1 MLLSEISKLI
11 EGAKVLKDSEVDSLG
26 LTTAECGKKILS
38 FIENE
43 KYIKDLSKDIK
54 AVITNEYIGEKLK
67 DSYGVIIANNP
78 RMDYFKLHNKLA
90 KSMDYDYKR
99 NDFETII
106 GENCEISNLAS
117 ISSKNVKIGNNVK
130 IEEFV
135 VIRENTVIGD
145 NSIIRSGVV
154 LGGEGYEYKRVDGI
168 IMNVTH
174 CGGVI
179 IGNNVEIQYNSCIDK
194 ALYPWDNTIIGDYS
208 KLDNLVHIEH
218 GVKIGERC
226 LIASRSTFGGRTVLG
241 SDSWV
246 GLGAVVSNNL
256 KLGNKVSVSLGSV
269 VTKSLEDGAKVS
281 GNFAIDHNKYIDF
294 IKTIR

>member
-1 MLLSEISKLI
+1 MLLSEVCKLI
-11 EGAKVLKDSEVDSLG
+11 EGARVLKDEEIDYLG
-26 LTTAECGKKILS
+26 LTTAECDKRILS

-67 DSYGVIIANNP
+67 DSYGVIIAGSP
-78 RMDYFKLHNKLA
+78 RMDYFKLHNELVKY
-90 KSMDYDYKR
+90 KDYIREEFK
-99 NDFETII
+99 TTI

-117 ISSKNVKIGNNVK
+117 ISNKNVKIGNNVK

-135 VIRENTVIGD
+135 VVRENTVIGD
-145 NSIIRSGVV
+145 NSIIRAGVI

-179 IGNNVEIQYNSCIDK
+179 IGSNVEVQYNSCIDK
-194 ALYPWDNTIIGDYS
+194 ALYTWDNTIIGDYS

-226 LIASRSTFGGRTVLG
+226 LIASRTTFGGRTVLG

-269 VTKSLEDGAKVS
+269 VTKSLEDGSKVS
-281 GNFAIDHNKYIDF
+281 GNFAIDHNKYLDF

>member
-1 MLLSEISKLI
+1 MLLSEVYKLI
-11 EGAKVLKDSEVDSLG
+11 EGARILKDEEIDYLG
-26 LTTAECGKKILS
+26 LTTAECDKKILS

-54 AVITNEYIGEKLK
+54 AVITNQHIGEKLK
-67 DSYGVIIANNP
+67 GSYGVIIANNP

-90 KSMDYDYKR
+90 KSKNYIRDEFK
-99 NDFETII
+99 TIV

-117 ISSKNVKIGNNVK
+117 ISNKNVKIGNNVK

-135 VIRENTVIGD
+135 VIRENTIIGD
-145 NSIIRSGVV
+145 NSIIRTGVI
-154 LGGEGYEYKRVDGI
+154 LGGEGYEYKRVDGV

-194 ALYPWDNTIIGDYS
+194 ALYTWDNTIIGDYS

-226 LIASRSTFGGRTVLG
+226 LIASRTTFGGRTVLG
-241 SDSWV
+241 CDSWV

-256 KLGNKVSVSLGSV
+256 KLGNNVSVSLGSV

-281 GNFAIDHNKYIDF
+281 GNFAIEHNKYIDF

>member
-1 MLLSEISKLI
+1 MLLSEICKLI
-11 EGAKVLKDSEVDSLG
+11 DGARVLKDVEVDSLG
-26 LTTAECGKKILS
+26 LTSAECDKRILS

-67 DSYGVIIANNP
+67 GDYGVIIANNP
-78 RMDYFKLHNKLA
+78 RMDYFKLHNELA
-90 KSMDYDYKR
+90 KSKDYKR
-99 NDFETII
+99 ADFETII

-117 ISSKNVKIGNNVK
+117 ISHKNVKIGNNVK

-179 IGNNVEIQYNSCIDK
+179 IGNNVEVQYNSCIDK
-194 ALYPWDNTIIGDYS
+194 ALYTWDDTIIGDYS
-208 KLDNLVHIEH
+208 KLDDLVHIEH

-256 KLGNKVSVSLGSV
+256 KLGNKVSISLGSV
-269 VTKSLEDGAKVS
+269 VTKNLDDGAKVS

-294 IKTIR
+294 VKTIR